1 MNLVS
6 KLIYQANKKGLDVD
20 TSDGVKLKNSINKKY
35 IHILPNGK
43 ICSDDLLGHD
53 KALKD
58 LMTNFIIRDPFCNG
72 SVISLPCN
80 ISLHVGKDTDQRE
93 ISFAKHCIEQCFAYI
108 KKFQI
113 IKDDDLLSSECR
125 IEHGFVLT
133 YKERQ
138 TFIKA
143 CLDYLK

>member
-6 KLIYQANKKGLDVD
+6 KLIYQAHKKGLGVC
-20 TSDGVKLKNSINKKY
+20 TNDGVKLKNSITKKY
-35 IHILPNGK
+35 VHILPNGK
-43 ICSDDLLGHD
+43 VCSDDILGHD
-53 KALKD
+53 EDLKC
-58 LMTNFIIRDPFCNG
+58 LMPEDFMIKDPILGSFICI
-72 SVISLPCN
+72 PCEV
-80 ISLHVGKDTDQRE
+80 SLHVGKDTDQRE